1 MSWQVLCAN
10 AGLHA
15 KLRIVNYLPKLRA
28 PKLLASKLLYPL
40 YEARLTRELNGRPQ
54 PKHVAI
60 MADGNRRWA
69 REAGFTDISHG
80 HRQGA
85 KKIGEIIS
93 WCADT
98 EVEVVTIYLLSTENL
113 KRSNEEVQLL
123 FDIISDVVETLSTS
137 DLGCQVRLVGHLD
150 LLPEE
155 VSSKMLAAA
164 AQTTGNSGVI
174 VNVAVGYGGRQEIV
188 DAVRTLIEDEVA
200 QGATLDNI
208 AERVSV
214 DSISRHLYT
223 RGLPDPDLVIR
234 TSGEQRLSGFLLWQ
248 AAYSEIWFTDTYW
261 PAFRKVDFLRALRD
275 YSQRSRRF
283 GK

>member
-1 MSWQVLCAN
+1 MN
-10 AGLHA
+10 F
-15 KLRIVNYLPKLRA
+15 LPA
-28 PKLLASKLLYPL
+28 LLYPL
-40 YEARLTRELNGRPQ
+40 YESRLLGQLKGKPQ

-85 KKIGEIIS
+85 KKIAEMIS
-93 WCADT
+93 WCGDT
-98 EVEVVTIYLLSTENL
+98 KVEVVTIYLLSTENL
-113 KRSNEEVQLL
+113 KRSPEEVQLL
-123 FDIISDVVETLSTS
+123 FDIISDVVDQLSTG
-137 DLGCQVRLVGHLD
+137 DLDCQVRLVGHLD

-155 VSSKMLAAA
+155 ITARMTEAAA
-164 AQTTGNSGVI
+164 KTADNCGII

-188 DAVRTLIEDEVA
+188 DAVQELIRSEAAAGTTAGEMANKV
-200 QGATLDNI
+200 T
-208 AERVSV
+208 AE
-214 DSISRHLYT
+214 SISHHLYT
-223 RGLPDPDLVIR
+223 KGLPDPDLVIR

-261 PAFRKVDFLRALRD
+261 PAFRRIDFLRALRD
-275 YSQRSRRF
+275 YSHRSRRF

>member
-1 MSWQVLCAN
+1 MSVSSLKQ
-10 AGLHA
+10 
-15 KLRIVNYLPKLRA
+15 
-28 PKLLASKLLYPL
+28 LAYPA
-40 YEARLTRELNGRPQ
+40 YEARLARLIKGKPQ
-54 PKHVAI
+54 PKHIAI

-85 KKIGEIIS
+85 KKIGEMIS
-93 WCADT
+93 WCRDT
-98 EVEVVTIYLLSTENL
+98 DIEVVTIYLLSTENL
-113 KRSNEEVQLL
+113 KRSEQEVELL
-123 FDIISDVVETLSTS
+123 FDIISDVVTHLSHS
-137 DLGCQVRLVGHLD
+137 DVGCQVRLVGHLD
-150 LLPEE
+150 LLPDDIRQRM
-155 VSSKMLAAA
+155 VTAAA
-164 AQTTGNSGVI
+164 ETKDNTGVI

-188 DAVRTLIEDEVA
+188 DAVQNLVRAEAEKGTT
-200 QGATLDNI
+200 ATDMADRVT
-208 AERVSV
+208 AE
-214 DSISRHLYT
+214 SIGEHLYT
-223 RGLPDPDLVIR
+223 KGLPDPDLVIR

>member
-1 MSWQVLCAN
+1 M
-10 AGLHA
+10 
-15 KLRIVNYLPKLRA
+15 
-28 PKLLASKLLYPL
+28 KLLPALLYPA
-40 YEARLTRELNGRPQ
+40 YEARLISELKGKPQ
-54 PKHVAI
+54 PKHVAV

-69 REAGFTDISHG
+69 REAGFEDVSHG

-85 KKIGEIIS
+85 KKISEMVS

-113 KRSNEEVQLL
+113 KRSADEVNLL
-123 FDIISDVVETLSTS
+123 FDIITEVVDHLSHG
-137 DLGCQVRLVGHLD
+137 DLNCQVRLVGHLD

-155 VSSKMLAAA
+155 VSQKMCSAAA
-164 AQTTGNSGVI
+164 DTQGNDGII
-174 VNVAVGYGGRQEIV
+174 VNIAVGYGGRQEIV
-188 DAVRTLIEDEVA
+188 DAVQAMLKNEVDA
-200 QGATLDNI
+200 GATPDELVECI
-208 AERVSV
+208 TV
-214 DSISRHLYT
+214 DSISKHLYT
-223 RGLPDPDLVIR
+223 KGLPDPDLVIR

-261 PAFRKVDFLRALRD
+261 PAFRRIDFLRALRD